1 VLFVANGNDVPGD
14 AGAIQRSRDGGR
26 SWERAALPVEPNS
39 TMYWL
44 GVNRAIPNVIVANS
58 MFGYLYVSSDGGDSW
73 IKLQRELSEIR
84 ALACMPN

>member
-1 VLFVANGNDVPGD
+1 
-14 AGAIQRSRDGGR
+14 
-26 SWERAALPVEPNS
+26 
-39 TMYWL
+39 MYWL